1 MEVRFRPL
9 RASTL
14 ARHVPPGQISSE
26 DGQSFLEVVE
36 DVTGTEQTPG
46 EYPNTNRNKEKPP
59 RNNAWTGPPARDE
72 DATEER
78 EESVSPKQATAP
90 GKETASGEKPVGI
103 RIDMTA

>member
-14 ARHVPPGQISSE
+14 ARHVPPGQLSSE
-26 DGQSFLEVVE
+26 EGQSFLEVVE

-46 EYPNTNRNKEKPP
+46 EYPHTNRNKEKPP

-72 DATEER
+72 EAAA
-78 EESVSPKQATAP
+78 PKQPTAS
-90 GKETASGEKPVGI
+90 GKETASGENPVGV